1 MANNNTSKEM
11 LRETDSAVQTKD
23 NKNNRNCNT
32 KTKTNKNGKNN
43 RRNNNKTK
51 NALNTGK
58 SGNLNQSGA
67 AVITN
72 DPSWWNQNPALLA
85 DAIAVSTDF
94 TGTVI
99 NLKNSDRTGGPIH
112 WFAAPGFLVYHL
124 MPTFGINEGPG
135 DPINLGTSQYYAFL
149 RNRKR
154 ATKYDAPDL
163 TAYTLAVGEIRS
175 FITFIKRAYTIK
187 NLNEIE
193 NKYIYDDLLDAMGF
207 DAESWRKESYK
218 FLSRWENLRIACE
231 PFRIPDLAYFNLKD
245 ATYKYI
251 YTETPGSVFDQMHV
265 MVPAG
270 FYQIDHDSDGATKL
284 TFKTWDTTT
293 KRTIDQAFDFVDGM
307 IKAILADQSFVA
319 MSADI
324 LDSLTPAE
332 IKPWNFLLDDMSKDN
347 VFVYDPI
354 YLYRFKNTVVQSS
367 TIIDTDVVQD
377 PTKGF
382 LISVPKVVIG
392 SSEPNYFLEDH
403 KLITTPEWNP
413 NPLILTEFSMFTPA
427 CEQTSTAGTYKVSS
441 GFYFVTSVEIVTRNH
456 AGLPLI
462 VKLTNNNKADDAT
475 LAKLVAL
482 RPFKFCPRL
491 LFHLKGDKGAYD
503 ETSKLFEYVDSDAV
517 CVMRNSNLMSVH
529 RGTMMNAFSVQLNN
543 LQSNSRIVSVPVNTT
558 SKK

>member
-1 MANNNTSKEM
+1 MANNNNKGKEI
-11 LRETDSAVQTKD
+11 LKETDVAVQSRN
-23 NKNNRNCNT
+23 NKCN
-32 KTKTNKNGKNN
+32 KKTNKNGNRNN
-43 RRNNNKTK
+43 RKNNNK
-51 NALNTGK
+51 NRNN
-58 SGNLNQSGA
+58 SGSIESKDSGA
-67 AVITN
+67 NSIGTAVVTN
-72 DPSWWNQNPALLA
+72 DPAWWSQNPALLA

-99 NLKNSDRTGGPIH
+99 DLKNNARANGPIH

-175 FITFIKRAYTIK
+175 FLTFIKRAYTIK

-193 NKYIYDDLLDAMGF
+193 NSYIYDDLLGAMGL
-207 DAESWRKESYK
+207 DAESWRNESYK
-218 FLSRWENLRIACE
+218 FLSRWENLRIECE
-231 PFRIPDLAYFNLKD
+231 PFRYPDLAYFNLKD

-251 YTETPGSVFDQMHV
+251 YTETPGSIYDQMHV

-284 TFKTWDTTT
+284 TFKAWDTTK
-293 KRTIDQAFDFVDGM
+293 KRTIDEAFDFVDGM
-307 IKAILADQSFVA
+307 IKAILYDGSFKH

-332 IKPWNFLLDDMSKDN
+332 IKPWNFLLDDMSKEN

-354 YLYRFKNTVVQSS
+354 YLYRFKNTVAQSS

-382 LISVPKVVIG
+382 LVSVPKVVIG
-392 SSEPNYFLEDH
+392 SSEPNYFLEDN

-427 CEQTSTAGTYKVSS
+427 CERTSTSGTYKVSS
-441 GFYFVTSVEIVTRNH
+441 GFYFVTVISVQTRNH
-456 AGLPLI
+456 AGLPLT
-462 VKLTNNNKADDAT
+462 VNLTNNNKADDFT

-491 LFHLKGDKGAYD
+491 LFHLRGDGGQYD
-503 ETSKLFEYVDSDAV
+503 ETSKLFEFVDSDAV
-517 CVMRNSNLMSVH
+517 CVMSNENLMSVH

-543 LQSNSRIVSVPVNTT
+543 LQSNSRIVSVPT
-558 SKK
+558 